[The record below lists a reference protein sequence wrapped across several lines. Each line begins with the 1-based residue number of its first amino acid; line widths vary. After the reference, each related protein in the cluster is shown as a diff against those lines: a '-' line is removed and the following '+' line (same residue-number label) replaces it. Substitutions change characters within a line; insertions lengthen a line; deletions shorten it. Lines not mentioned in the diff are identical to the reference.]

1 MNPNLLEKTTSFVA
15 EDQRITLY
23 GVTWQQYEI
32 LRATLD
38 DFAGLRMNYLKGTLE
53 IFMPGAKHEQTKSV
67 IGRLI
72 ETYSLETNT
81 RLYACGSTTY
91 RKQAEERG
99 LEPDESYCIGELKE
113 FPDLAIEVIV
123 TSGSID
129 LLDIY
134 IGLGVPEVWFWKNGK
149 LSLYRLQAG
158 QYEQI
163 ERSILLPNLDINLLV
178 RCANMLDQH
187 DAVIEFRNAIR

>member
-1 MNPNLLEKTTSFVA
+1 MNPNLLEKTSLVA
-15 EDQRITLY
+15 DLQRLTLY
-23 GVTWQQYEI
+23 GVSWQQYEI

-53 IFMPGAKHEQTKSV
+53 IFRPGAKHEQTKSV

-91 RKQAEERG
+91 KKQAEERG
-99 LEPDESYCIGELKE
+99 LEPDESYCIGEEKE

-134 IGLGVPEVWFWKNGK
+134 IGLGVPEVWFWKNGQ

-178 RCANMLDQH
+178 RCANMPDQH

>member
-1 MNPNLLEKTTSFVA
+1 MNPNLLEKTASLVA
-15 EDQRITLY
+15 DLQRLTLY
-23 GVTWQQYEI
+23 RVYWQQYEI

-38 DFAGLRMNYLKGTLE
+38 DFAGVRMNYLKGTLE
-53 IFMPGAKHEQTKSV
+53 IFKPGSKHERIKSL

-81 RLYACGSTTY
+81 RIYACGSTTY

-99 LEPDESYCIGELKE
+99 LEPDESYCIGNLKE

-129 LLDIY
+129 LLEVY
-134 IGLGVPEVWFWKNGK
+134 RGLGVSEVWFWKNGQ

-178 RCANMLDQH
+178 RCANMPDQY

>member
-1 MNPNLLEKTTSFVA
+1 MNPNLLEKTASFVA
-15 EDQRITLY
+15 EDQRVTLY
-23 GVTWQQYEI
+23 GVSWQQYEI

-38 DFAGLRMNYLKGTLE
+38 DFAGVRMTYLKGTLE
-53 IFMPGAKHEQTKSV
+53 IFLPGAKHEQTKSV

-81 RLYACGSTTY
+81 RVYACGSTTY

-129 LLDIY
+129 LLEVY
-134 IGLGVPEVWFWKNGK
+134 RGLGVPEVWFWKNGQ
-149 LSLYRLQAG
+149 LSLYHLQAG

-178 RCANMLDQH
+178 RCANMPDQY
-187 DAVIEFRNAIR
+187 DAVIEFRNGIS

>member
-1 MNPNLLEKTTSFVA
+1 MNPNLLEKIASLVA
-15 EDQRITLY
+15 EDQRLTLY

-38 DFAGLRMNYLKGTLE
+38 DFAGLRMTYFKGTLE
-53 IFMPGAKHEQTKSV
+53 IFKPGSKHERIKSL

-91 RKQAEERG
+91 RNQAEERG
-99 LEPDESYCIGELKE
+99 LEPDESYCIGELKD

-129 LLDIY
+129 LLEVY
-134 IGLGVPEVWFWKNGK
+134 RGLEVPEVWFWKNGQ
-149 LSLYRLQAG
+149 LSLYHLQAG

-178 RCANMLDQH
+178 RCANMPAQH

>member
-1 MNPNLLEKTTSFVA
+1 MNPHLLEKTTSLIA
-15 EDQRITLY
+15 EDQRLTLY
-23 GVTWQQYEI
+23 GVSWQQYEI

-99 LEPDESYCIGELKE
+99 LEPDESYCIGNLKE

-129 LLDIY
+129 LLEVY
-134 IGLGVPEVWFWKNGK
+134 RGLGVSEVWFWKNGQ
-149 LSLYRLQAG
+149 LSMYRLQAG

-178 RCANMLDQH
+178 RCANMPDQY